1 MKKAVYS
8 YIQILASGALDWDVM
23 SGSIGA
29 IFIAIFNYWFGDF
42 DFIANL
48 FFYML
53 AADYATGFI
62 KGILTKQLSSNT
74 GYKGFVKKGGML
86 IIVGL
91 AFQLDKAFGTSFIRP
106 IIMIGYC
113 NNEMLSII
121 ENGEACG
128 FIPKSVAQFL
138 AQYQKKLSSLTKI
151 NTGGE

>member
-1 MKKAVYS
+1 MKRAVYS
-8 YIQILASGALDWDVM
+8 YIQILASGALDWDVV

-29 IFIAIFNYWFGDF
+29 IFVAIFNYWFGEF

-53 AADYATGFI
+53 VADYVTGWIKGFI
-62 KGILTKQLSSNT
+62 TKQLSSNT

-91 AFQLDKAFGTSFIRP
+91 AFQLDKAFGTSIIRP

-113 NNEMLSII
+113 SNELLSII

-128 FIPKSVAQFL
+128 IIPTSVAKHL
-138 AQYQKKLSSLTKI
+138 AQYQKKLSSLTRI